1 MKTLVQVA
9 AAAIVIFIPIQ
20 LLGCNAA
27 SVMNMA
33 KYAGETP
40 AYESALAL
48 AETVAIDEGWTNQ
61 ASTLAAAGTILAEWQ
76 WRSTVEIDDVSAMY
90 MGMGVGWYT
99 RNHPGAGFTVRDHA
113 VLHGWEHETG
123 TDVFGK
129 RISGWKFQRVEK
141 NESVTKGRAG

>member
-1 MKTLVQVA
+1 MKNLIQVA
-9 AAAIVIFIPIQ
+9 AALIVIFIPIQ

-48 AETVAIDEGWTNQ
+48 AETVAIDEDWTNQ

-76 WRSTVEIDDVSAMY
+76 WQPGRGLNDRSAMLSGLGY
-90 MGMGVGWYT
+90 GWYS
-99 RNHPGAGFTVRDHA
+99 RNHPGAGPTVRDHA
-113 VLHGWEHETG
+113 VFHGSEWRDG
-123 TDVFGK
+123 VDFRGQSI
-129 RISGWKFQRVEK
+129 RGWWFEEVELPEIVAS
-141 NESVTKGRAG
+141 NAG